1 MPSGPAGTDHRENL
15 FEIFVL
21 FCGNYL
27 ANWTVAS
34 LTDFA

>member
-21 FCGNYL
+21 LCGSCLSKWSVATL
-27 ANWTVAS
+27 AT
-34 LTDFA
+34 FA